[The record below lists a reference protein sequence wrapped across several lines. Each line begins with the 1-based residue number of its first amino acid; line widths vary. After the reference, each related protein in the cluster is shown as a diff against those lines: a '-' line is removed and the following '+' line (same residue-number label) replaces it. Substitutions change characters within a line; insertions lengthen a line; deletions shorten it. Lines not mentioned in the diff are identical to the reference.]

1 MPIPAPAR
9 FTDLRE
15 HLHNAGIDAAYL
27 SLTLEQ
33 YLNLPDNMPQQDWF
47 LDPQDD
53 HQAWQFRE
61 NINQFMGMIQDKPD
75 IGNGDDDELSD

>member
-15 HLHNAGIDAAYL
+15 HLHTAGIDAAYL

-33 YLNLPDNMPQQDWF
+33 YLTIPDNMPQHDWF
-47 LDPQDD
+47 LDPLED
-53 HQAWQFRE
+53 HQAWQYRE
-61 NINQFMGMIQDKPD
+61 NINQFKAMIVDKPD
-75 IGNGDDDELSD
+75 EGNGDE

>member
-15 HLHNAGIDAAYL
+15 HLHTAGIDAAYL

-33 YLNLPDNMPQQDWF
+33 YLNLPDNMPQHDWF
-47 LDPQDD
+47 TDPHDD
-53 HQAWQFRE
+53 HQAWAFRE
-61 NINQFMGMIQDKPD
+61 AINTFRGMVEEKPEE
-75 IGNGDDDELSD
+75 GNGEEEGE